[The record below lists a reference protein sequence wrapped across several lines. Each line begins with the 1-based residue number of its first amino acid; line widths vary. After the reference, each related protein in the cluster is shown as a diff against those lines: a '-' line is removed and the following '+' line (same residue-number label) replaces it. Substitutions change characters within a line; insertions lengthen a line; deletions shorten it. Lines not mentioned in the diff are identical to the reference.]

1 MMGDGFAAVARFDDT
16 ERAER
21 FRSLL
26 ADHGVRS
33 LLDGDGY
40 TSPLTV
46 SVDPADES
54 QALDLAVTLVVGIDT
69 DRMHP
74 TPRYKRLLRPENWL
88 FVAAGLTIVAAVAL
102 VVWWVSGVARFVHLG
117 AVLTIVVMAAF
128 NAFRPG
134 KWGRARRRRLGGGD

>member
-1 MMGDGFAAVARFDDT
+1 MGEGLVSVARFDDT

-33 LLDGDGY
+33 RLDGDGY
-40 TSPLTV
+40 SSTLSV
-46 SVDPADES
+46 SVDPTDES
-54 QALDLAVTLVVGIDT
+54 EALDLAMTLVVGIDT

-74 TPRYKRLLRPENWL
+74 TPRLGRLRHLENWL
-88 FVAAGLTIVAAVAL
+88 LAAAALAIVAAVAL

-117 AVLTIVVMAAF
+117 AVLTIVALAAF
-128 NAFRPG
+128 NALRPG
-134 KWGRARRRRLGGGD
+134 KWARARRRLGGGD

>member
-1 MMGDGFAAVARFDDT
+1 MMGDGFVAVARFDDT

-26 ADHGVRS
+26 VDHGVRS

-40 TSPLTV
+40 TAPLTV

-54 QALDLAVTLVVGIDT
+54 QALDLAMTLVVGIDT

-74 TPRYKRLLRPENWL
+74 TPLRTRLLRWENWL
-88 FVAAGLTIVAAVAL
+88 LVGAGLAVVAAMAL
-102 VVWWVSGVARFVHLG
+102 VVWWVSGVARFVHVG
-117 AVLTIVVMAAF
+117 AVLTIVVLAAF

-134 KWGRARRRRLGGGD
+134 KWARARKRRLSGGD